1 MLATRRIPAT
11 NMPRGTSCEVFFKMV
26 SDLPYRPC
34 VGVMLLNR
42 SGQVFVGKRLDQT
55 VEGWQMPQG
64 GIDEGENPRQAALR
78 ELKEEAGTDKAQ
90 IIGEMDDWITYDL
103 PAHLI
108 GVAFHG
114 RFKGQRQKW
123 FCLRFL
129 GEDRDIDLC
138 AHEPEFSTW
147 RWVDINDLP
156 NLIVPFKRDTYK
168 AVIAA
173 FRDLAKKDK
182 GA

>member
-1 MLATRRIPAT
+1 MPA
-11 NMPRGTSCEVFFKMV
+11 

-64 GIDEGENPRQAALR
+64 GIDPGEEPRAAALR
-78 ELKEEAGTDKAQ
+78 ELKEEAGTDRCE
-90 IIGEMDDWITYDL
+90 IIGEMEEWITYDL
-103 PAHLI
+103 PPHLI

-114 RFKGQRQKW
+114 RYKGQRQKW

-129 GEDRDIDLC
+129 GDDSDIDLH
-138 AHEPEFSTW
+138 AHEPEFSSW
-147 RWVDINDLP
+147 RWVDLAALP
-156 NLIVPFKRDTYK
+156 GLIVPFKRDTDK

-173 FRDLAKKDK
+173 FRGLA
-182 GA
+182 GNPP